1 MGVNIPEN
9 RSEAS
14 IFAEKLEE
22 PKKHNYLKSK
32 SMDEYR
38 KLTVGVDYPS
48 INDDVDEINT
58 ISSDK

>member
-1 MGVNIPEN
+1 MGVNIPES

-14 IFAEKLEE
+14 TFAERLEE
-22 PKKHNYLKSK
+22 PKKHKYLKSK

-48 INDDVDEINT
+48 INDDVNDFKT

>member
-9 RSEAS
+9 KSEAS
-14 IFAEKLEE
+14 IFAEKLGE
-22 PKKHNYLKSK
+22 PKKHKYLKSK

-48 INDDVDEINT
+48 INDDVNDFKT